1 MCIARMAVNLLIA
14 VRKNALF
21 SCNSFYS
28 LNGFSYIILL
38 IVCCFFC
45 EMETVYYY
53 FVLFALSVGWLNVP
67 PPAAGVAH
75 THSASVETAVKL
87 DSLFQMFSSK
97 SGFNGNVLVSQ
108 YGEVLYKHSFGYSDL
123 KAKTPLMLE
132 STFQIASVTKQFT
145 AMAIMMLYEEG
156 KLKFTDTV
164 QRFFPD
170 FSYKDITV
178 RELLAHR
185 SGLPEYMSFAGKY
198 WKNRKQFM
206 KNRDV
211 MDMLIYD
218 HPAKIFQPDKKYRY
232 SNTGYVV
239 LASIVEK
246 VSGIPFENFLEERIF
261 HRLGMTHTFIGS
273 FASTVADEFKTKGYK
288 KNRRLAE
295 EDFLSDVVGDKGVYS
310 TVEDMYKWDQAL
322 YTDQLV
328 HQKTLEEAFTPV
340 SYDRRHATSYGYGWR
355 IDMLEDG
362 SKIVYHAGLWRGYNS
377 LFVRRLS
384 DKTAIIV
391 LSNHINWSFR
401 NIDRMMDILDSSKQ
415 GAILFG
421 GD

>member
-1 MCIARMAVNLLIA
+1 MD
-14 VRKNALF
+14 
-21 SCNSFYS
+21 
-28 LNGFSYIILL
+28 
-38 IVCCFFC
+38 
-45 EMETVYYY
+45 TVYYF
-53 FVLFALSVGWLNVP
+53 FVLIALSVGWLDVP
-67 PPAAGVAH
+67 APASLPAH
-75 THSASVETAVKL
+75 THPETVETAVKL

-123 KAKTPLMLE
+123 KAKTPLKLE

-145 AMAIMMLYEEG
+145 AMAIMMLHEEG
-156 KLKFTDTV
+156 KLSVTDTL

-170 FSYKDITV
+170 FPYKNITI

-206 KNRDV
+206 TNRDV
-211 MDMLIYD
+211 IDMLIQV
-218 HPAKIFQPDKKYRY
+218 HPARIFLPDKKYRY

-239 LASIVEK
+239 LANIVEK
-246 VSGIPFENFLEERIF
+246 ASGVPFENFLEERIF
-261 HRLGMTHTFIGS
+261 HRLGMTHTFIGT
-273 FASTVADEFKTKGYK
+273 FANTVADEYKTKGYN
-288 KNRRLAE
+288 KNRCMAAE
-295 EDFLSDVVGDKGVYS
+295 DYLSGVVGDKGIYS

-322 YTDQLV
+322 YTEQLV
-328 HQKTLEEAFTPV
+328 HQKTLEEGFTPV

-391 LSNHINWSFR
+391 LSNRINWSFR
-401 NIDRMMDILDSSKQ
+401 NIDRFMNILDSSKQ
-415 GAILFG
+415 EATSFG